1 MNVSYVVSAAG
12 GCFTGDSLI
21 QMEDSTTIYVRDLQP
36 GDSVYHGYTVK
47 AIIKTIVEDTIAM
60 VLFNT
65 GLGITPWHPVKE
77 HDTWVFPCTLDTPIK
92 TYVKE
97 YYNLVLDK
105 GHIVNLNGFLV
116 ATLAHGFTDN
126 DVIQHPYFGTNQV
139 LEDLKQHPDWASGY
153 ITLEAHHVTRDPTT
167 NLVTSLMKKN

>member
-21 QMEDSTTIYVRDLQP
+21 QMEDSITIYVRDLQP
-36 GDSVYHGYTVK
+36 GDRVYHGYKVK
-47 AIIKTIVEDTIAM
+47 AVIKTIVEDMIPM

-77 HDTWVFPCTLDTPIK
+77 HNTWVFPCTLDPPIK

-97 YYNLVLDK
+97 YYNIVLEE
-105 GHIVNLNGFLV
+105 GQIVNLNGFLV

-126 DVIQHPYFGTNQV
+126 EVIQHPYFGTNQV
-139 LEDLKQHPDWASGY
+139 LEDLQQHPDWATGY
-153 ITLEAHHVTRDPTT
+153 ITLKAHDITRDPTT
-167 NLVTSLMKKN
+167 NLVTSLVKKN

>member
-1 MNVSYVVSAAG
+1 MDTLYMLHITG

-21 QMEDSTTIYVRDLQP
+21 QMEDSTTEYVRNVQP
-36 GDSVYHGYTVK
+36 GDRVYHGYKVK
-47 AIIKTIVEDTIAM
+47 VVIKTIVNATIDI

-77 HDTWVFPCTLDTPIK
+77 HDTWVFPCTLDTPIRM
-92 TYVKE
+92 YVKE
-97 YYNLVLDK
+97 YYNLILDK

-139 LEDLKQHPDWASGY
+139 IEDLKQHPDWATGY
-153 ITLEAHHVTRDPTT
+153 ITLEAHNVTRDSTT